1 MEKRNELVNSIFVDS
16 EESLADAVTAEEVM
30 DLAQKMTPEDR
41 EAGLLTAE
49 AAEPLTSEPA
59 EDTLAAVE
67 EPTVSEI
74 QEATSEDSIRHE
86 TDDSFRLYLR
96 DIARFPILTPEQT
109 MELARRMQEGDETA
123 KNALIEG
130 NLRLVVSIAKKYN
143 MASRLAPLDLIQEG
157 NIGLMK
163 AVEKYDYSKGYRLST
178 YATFWIRQAVTR
190 AIADFDKLIRLP
202 VHLGESIN
210 RIRRTQRRLE
220 LELSRE
226 PSVEEI
232 AKAMDLPVE
241 EIRKDLLMAQDTVSL
256 DTPVGEDGDTSL
268 GDFVPDDMAS
278 PEEQAFK
285 GVLSDSIRTMLHG
298 LNAREQLV
306 IVLRF
311 GLDDGIPHTLE
322 EVGKVLHVTRERARQ
337 IEAKALRRLRNPRF
351 RRMVEDFLDDPAA

>member
-190 AIADFDKLIRLP
+190 AIADFDKLIRLRFRSFTAEFIRRDG
-202 VHLGESIN
+202 LIN
-210 RIRRTQRRLE
+210 RLAVRIGQNIDRSFPKDPGRQKMKCKLAFFIYD
-220 LELSRE
+220 
-226 PSVEEI
+226 SVTGVSTALISYDYIVGFRHKVDHSAFSLI
-232 AKAMDLPVE
+232 APV
-241 EIRKDLLMAQDTVSL
+241 DSYYC
-256 DTPVGEDGDTSL
+256 PVAHYE
-268 GDFVPDDMAS
+268 
-278 PEEQAFK
+278 
-285 GVLSDSIRTMLHG
+285 
-298 LNAREQLV
+298 
-306 IVLRF
+306 
-311 GLDDGIPHTLE
+311 
-322 EVGKVLHVTRERARQ
+322 
-337 IEAKALRRLRNPRF
+337 
-351 RRMVEDFLDDPAA
+351 

>member
-16 EESLADAVTAEEVM
+16 EESLADAVAAEEVM
-30 DLAQKMTPEDR
+30 DLAQEMIPEDP
-41 EAGLLTAE
+41 EAELLTAE
-49 AAEPLTSEPA
+49 AAEPLTAEPA
-59 EDTLAAVE
+59 GDTLAAVE

-178 YATFWIRQAVTR
+178 YATFWIRQSVTR

-226 PSVEEI
+226 PSIEEI
-232 AKAMDLPVE
+232 AKAMNLPVE

-285 GVLSDSIRTMLHG
+285 VVLSDTVRTILRG
-298 LNAREQLV
+298 LNAREQQV

-311 GLDDGIPHTLE
+311 GLDDGIQHTLE
-322 EVGKVLHVTRERARQ
+322 EVGKVLHVTRERVRQ
-337 IEAKALRRLRNPRF
+337 IEAKALRRLRNGRI